1 LHGTKTH
8 IQVAHLLGQA
18 SHESA
23 NFTRLVEN
31 IILHKE
37 WLIHGQQD
45 LLVNSKAKIKEPNA
59 LALSLH
65 RNSEAIANNV
75 YANRMGNG
83 SVESGDGSLHRG
95 YGVQLTG
102 RTIKVCRIC

>member
-1 LHGTKTH
+1 MR
-8 IQVAHLLGQA
+8 
-18 SHESA
+18 A

-31 IILHKE
+31 TNYSAQGMANT
-37 WLIHGQQD
+37 WPTRFA
-45 LLVNSKAKIKEPNA
+45 VNSNAKIKEPNA

-65 RNSEAIANNV
+65 RNSAIANNV

-95 YGVQLTG
+95 YELFN
-102 RTIKVCRIC
+102 

>member
-1 LHGTKTH
+1 MRIAWNKTH

-75 YANRMGNG
+75 YAIEWVM
-83 SVESGDGSLHRG
+83 D
-95 YGVQLTG
+95 QL
-102 RTIKVCRIC
+102 KVVMVHYTEDTEFS